1 MKFFISTLTL
11 AVLLTF
17 SSHTNAQTSAP
28 TKDRSGIGPKIG
40 YYKAPDADDG
50 TMFIGFQTR
59 TRGEVFG
66 FEFAAEYRGEQSY
79 STTNGDLT
87 IKQIPVTATLLMHV
101 PLASN
106 FQPYGLAGL
115 GAYYTFYDY
124 DGGFVSPGD
133 DAEFNIG
140 YHLGFGLDL
149 PLNESVGL
157 NADYRYL
164 FLDDQ
169 GDDLD
174 DTEFSGNVISA
185 GLTFYF

>member
-1 MKFFISTLTL
+1 MKFFIPTIAL
-11 AVLLTF
+11 AFLLTF
-17 SSHTNAQTSAP
+17 STQVQSQSAP

-40 YYKAPDADDG
+40 YYKAPDAESG
-50 TMFIGFQTR
+50 TMFIGVQTR
-59 TRGEVFG
+59 TRGEIFG
-66 FEFAAEYRGEQSY
+66 FELAAEYRGEQEY

-87 IKQIPVTATLLMHV
+87 IRQIPVTASLLLHV

-133 DAEFNIG
+133 DADLNLG

-149 PLNESVGL
+149 PLNQNAGL
-157 NADYRYL
+157 NVDYRYL
-164 FLDDQ
+164 FLDGSNDDI
-169 GDDLD
+169 GDK
-174 DTEFSGNVISA
+174 EFSGNVISA

>member
-1 MKFFISTLTL
+1 MKTLIT
-11 AVLLTF
+11 ALTF
-17 SSHTNAQTSAP
+17 SIALSFSGLIQAQDAP
-28 TKDRSGIGPKIG
+28 TKNKSGFGPKIG
-40 YYKAPDADDG
+40 YYKAPDAEDG
-50 TMFIGFQTR
+50 TMFIGVQTR

-66 FEFAAEYRGEQSY
+66 FEMAAEYRGEQSY
-79 STTNGDLT
+79 STANGDLT
-87 IKQIPVTATLLMHV
+87 IKQIPVTASLLAHV

-106 FQPYGLAGL
+106 FQPYGLIGL

-124 DGGFVSPGD
+124 NGGFISPGD

-149 PLNESVGL
+149 PLNESAGL
-157 NADYRYL
+157 NVDYRYL
-164 FLDDQ
+164 YLDDQ
-169 GDDLD
+169 GDDLN